1 MSIVPT
7 ALRPANGSAL
17 SARASARCAASTSG
31 TGHLVHRNGAAS
43 SSSRSETRASRGRR
57 GCIFLPR
64 ASAEGDA
71 NGRVVESGGS
81 ATTGASGTGGAS
93 GAGGASGGIARRSA
107 RINGSGRLN
116 GKKKSALESALANIF
131 DDNIAESEEAER
143 RRWLRLSHSLWRAF
157 LVLFVTPF
165 VCAQSVKSVVVNP
178 WLGAHWG
185 RLNSS
190 LNQQQRQ
197 NVATGIQR
205 FEQRMYYD
213 RIINGHSRL
222 NADVEREMLV
232 AEARR
237 LEEIEKQKSFV
248 ATGNVIGSLIYITM
262 TVTIVTLQKSNIA
275 RILGEISDEF
285 ISLDAATQAFILM
298 LGADMVVGYHSSDGW
313 QAVLATIITHY
324 GIDFHKCEMAVRI
337 FVAVVP
343 VTLDVGFK
351 YWVFNKLRKISP
363 STQIILGEI
372 ERH

>member
-1 MSIVPT
+1 MSIV
-7 ALRPANGSAL
+7 AVARRPANGSTM
-17 SARASARCAASTSG
+17 SARASERGAVSTSV
-31 TGHLVHRNGAAS
+31 TRRLAQRNVAAP
-43 SSSRSETRASRGRR
+43 SSRSGTRVPRDARGRN
-57 GCIFLPR
+57 IPPR
-64 ASAEGDA
+64 VSAEGDA
-71 NGRVVESGGS
+71 GDAGDANGRAVESFGS
-81 ATTGASGTGGAS
+81 AATGASGTGGAS
-93 GAGGASGGIARRSA
+93 GGIVRRSA
-107 RINGSGRLN
+107 RLNGSGRAN
-116 GKKKSALESALANIF
+116 GKKKSALESALSNIF

-143 RRWLRLSHSLWRAF
+143 RRWLRLSNSLWRAF

-165 VCAQSVKSVVVNP
+165 VCAQSVKSVVINP

-222 NADVEREMLV
+222 SADIEREMLV

-248 ATGNVIGSLIYITM
+248 ATGNVIGSLIFITM

-285 ISLDAATQAFILM
+285 ISLDAATQAFVLM

-324 GIDFHKCEMAVRI
+324 GVDFHK
-337 FVAVVP
+337 
-343 VTLDVGFK
+343 
-351 YWVFNKLRKISP
+351 
-363 STQIILGEI
+363 
-372 ERH
+372 